1 MATVNV
7 VNMIPRSLSGEHTQD
22 SEPNIAVNPE
32 NTNEI
37 VGTAFTPSPAGGTFA
52 PIFVSTDG
60 GMAWSLRN
68 VVPGNGSFG
77 TGDITVGFSTTG
89 GFLYAGT
96 LNGSTGNL
104 NILRTSSFTST
115 TPMTVLVDRTREDQ
129 PWVVAGT
136 VVVSGTPRD
145 RVFVGNNNFAQP
157 AGQTATVD
165 VSQNARTAAAPAGFA
180 ARRIER
186 RVTSGQD
193 GPPIR
198 LALHTD
204 GTVYAAYHRWVT
216 RSGNDVT
223 VDIVM
228 TRDDGWGAGGTPFS
242 ALVDGGDGLI
252 GQRVATGRFV
262 RWNANMGQERLGGD
276 LCVAVDPGNSA
287 NVWVAWCDRVGGAAG
302 TDWTIH
308 VRRSTDRGQTWSADV
323 RTVTNAKNPSL
334 AINSAGVLAYLFQ
347 QFTGT
352 RWVTQLETTSD
363 AFATPAAVMVLHTA
377 PSTTPARQFFPYLG
391 DYVRVIAVARD
402 FYGVFS
408 GSNTPDAANFP
419 SSVVYQRNADWVT
432 RTLLDVDNTTV
443 VDPSIDPFFFH
454 WTDDPILIG
463 PISRIPIGRTPV
475 VGRTP
480 VIGRTPINRT
490 PIISPEPIVRTPI
503 ISPEPIVRTPI
514 ISPEPIVPPISRE
527 PIVGP
532 GPAVVPRAP
541 RGGRAGRALSAAEID
556 RVAKQ
561 AVKKGRARGKNLDL

>member
-32 NTNEI
+32 NTSEI
-37 VGTAFTPSPAGGTFA
+37 VGTAFTPSPTGGAFA

-68 VVPGNGSFG
+68 VVPGNGTFG

-89 GFLYAGT
+89 GVLYAGT

-115 TPMTVLVDRTREDQ
+115 TPMTLLVDRGNEDQ

-136 VVVSGTPRD
+136 VVVSGTTRD
-145 RVFVGNNNFAQP
+145 RVYVGNNNFGQP

-165 VSQNARTAAAPAGFA
+165 VSQSARTAVAPAGFV

-228 TRDDGWGAGGTPFS
+228 TRDDAWGAGATPFS
-242 ALVDGGDGLI
+242 ALVDGGDALI

-334 AINSAGVLAYLFQ
+334 AVNAAGVLAFLFQ

-352 RWVTQLETTSD
+352 RWVTQLETTAN
-363 AFATPAAVMVLHTA
+363 AFATAAAVMVLHTA

-391 DYVRVIAVARD
+391 DYVRVVAVARD

-408 GSNTPDAANFP
+408 GNNTPDAANFP

-541 RGGRAGRALSAAEID
+541 RGGRAGRALSATEID

-561 AVKKGRARGKNLDL
+561 AVKKGRNRGTNLDL